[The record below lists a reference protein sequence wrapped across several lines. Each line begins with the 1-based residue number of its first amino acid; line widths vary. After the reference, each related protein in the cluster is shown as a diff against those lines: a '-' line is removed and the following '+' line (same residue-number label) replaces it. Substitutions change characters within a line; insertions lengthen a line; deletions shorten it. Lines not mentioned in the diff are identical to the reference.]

1 MWIKQQGFKLPL
13 PPKLGS
19 LFAMNGQEIYLVDQF
34 RSQFKQAWIKQK
46 NSGEPAD
53 YQRIDVTQSQDWQ
66 QLDAAFGN
74 YSLFSSLTIVDVFF
88 DKKSLD
94 KEAKSILTE
103 YLKRADPACL
113 LLLHLP
119 QLTSTALKFLADS
132 PHAILTSVKTPD
144 KTTVERW
151 IADQLRAHYNT
162 FSTVLPALIYQYT
175 QGNLLACSQVLQKIA
190 LTEERTEYL
199 SEGVV
204 LAHLE
209 NQCNYTLYELSDSCL
224 AGDAAKAL
232 LILRQALENRQ
243 ELTLVLWIITQEIRL
258 LIQLNESQ
266 RSNIPWQA
274 ALTQLKIWPSR
285 GGFYQSALK
294 RVNPTILIT
303 LLTWCSKLDLMI
315 KTSQSTQIDATLERM
330 VISLCL
336 GKEII

>member
-13 PPKLGS
+13 PPKLGF
-19 LFAMNGQEIYLVDQF
+19 LFAMNGQEIFLVEQF
-34 RSQFKQAWIKQK
+34 KSQFKQAWITQK
-46 NSGEPAD
+46 NSGDPD
-53 YQRIDVTQSQDWQ
+53 YQRIDITQSKDWQ

-74 YSLFSSLTIVDVFF
+74 YSFFSSLTIVDVFF

-94 KEAKSILTE
+94 KEAKSTLTE

-144 KTTVERW
+144 KSTVERW

-162 FSTVLPALIYQYT
+162 FSTALPALIYQYT
-175 QGNLLACSQVLQKIA
+175 QGNLLACSQVLLKIA
-190 LTEERTEYL
+190 LTEERTEHL
-199 SEGVV
+199 SDEVV
-204 LAHLE
+204 RAHLE

-224 AGDAAKAL
+224 IGDAAKAL

-285 GGFYQSALK
+285 SGFYQNALK
-294 RVNPTILIT
+294 RVNPTILMT

-315 KTSQSTQIDATLERM
+315 KTSQSTQIDATLERV